1 MLLKIHPDDPQER
14 YLSQVVDVLRAGGVI
29 IYPTD
34 TVYGLGCDIQ
44 NKKAVEKICQ
54 IKGVDPAKTHLSCV
68 CEDISIIGTY
78 ASKVDDD
85 TFKLMKRALPGPYTF
100 ILKASKKIPRH
111 FQHKKTVGI
120 RVPFSTIPTTLA
132 RMLGNPIASISLP
145 LDDEIPENNLNP
157 ELIHERFRGI
167 VDLIVDGGQGSL
179 EASTII
185 DCSEGA
191 QAMEVIR
198 EGSGSLSDL
207 GLVLLE

>member
-1 MLLKIHPDDPQER
+1 MLLKIHPDNPQER
-14 YLSQVVDVLRAGGVI
+14 YLEQVVDVLRSGGVI

-44 NKKAVEKICQ
+44 NKKAVEKVCQ
-54 IKGVDPAKTHLSCV
+54 IKGLDPAKTHLSCV
-68 CEDISIIGTY
+68 CEDISIIGSY
-78 ASKVDDD
+78 ASRVDDD

-120 RVPFSTIPTTLA
+120 RVTSNRIPVQLA

-145 LDDEIPENNLNP
+145 LDEERNEYNLNP

-167 VDLIVDGGQGSL
+167 VDLVVDGGEGNY
-179 EASTII
+179 EASTVI

-191 QAMEVIR
+191 QEMEVIR
-198 EGSGSLSDL
+198 VGSGPLEPL
-207 GLVLLE
+207 GLVLEE